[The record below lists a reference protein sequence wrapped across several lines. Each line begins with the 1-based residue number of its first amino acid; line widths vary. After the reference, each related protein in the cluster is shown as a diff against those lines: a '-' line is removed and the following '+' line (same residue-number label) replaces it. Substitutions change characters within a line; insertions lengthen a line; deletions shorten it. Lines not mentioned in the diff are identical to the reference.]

1 MVINFAMSITI
12 VSRQVSLA
20 VVEAGGGLVAGVRV
34 KHNLELAAERLSVT
48 DTSGQEILG
57 VAAAGEGEVATSKY
71 FSILLA
77 NTVLPR
83 AVCGWGA
90 RGWRLTRRGWTRR
103 CRRGWSPP
111 TPATTSS
118 STHPP
123 GHCASR

>member
-57 VAAAGEGEVATSKY
+57 VAAAGEGEVATSK
-71 FSILLA
+71 
-77 NTVLPR
+77 
-83 AVCGWGA
+83 
-90 RGWRLTRRGWTRR
+90 
-103 CRRGWSPP
+103 
-111 TPATTSS
+111 
-118 STHPP
+118 
-123 GHCASR
+123 